1 MFGQSVGPLRFIPGK
16 NRGRYPYC
24 NSVYIE
30 DAGILIDPASDREIL
45 TALRETKTVREIWL
59 SHWHED
65 HFRHLD
71 LFEDLPLRISERDLP
86 PLTGIET
93 FLDWYAMDNAEYRAY
108 WAAMVEDQ
116 FHYRI
121 RKPRSFFEDHEIIDL
136 DSLPVEVLP
145 TPGHTPGHLAFYFRE
160 PKILFLGDYDLTAFG
175 PWYGD
180 LYSDIDQTIESLRLL
195 QAFPA
200 QTWLTGHETG
210 VFTEP
215 PGLLWKDYEKVI
227 HEREHRLLDL
237 LAVPRTLEE
246 IVAACLV
253 YGSPREPQAFFEF
266 GERAIMKKHLEWLA
280 KKGRIVQDEQ
290 ERFHLIP

>member
-1 MFGQSVGPLRFIPGK
+1 LLIVHTVG
-16 NRGRYPYC
+16 GR
-24 NSVYIE
+24 S
-30 DAGILIDPASDREIL
+30 AAR
-45 TALRETKTVREIWL
+45 
-59 SHWHED
+59 
-65 HFRHLD
+65 
-71 LFEDLPLRISERDLP
+71 
-86 PLTGIET
+86 TGE
-93 FLDWYAMDNAEYRAY
+93 AVV
-108 WAAMVEDQ
+108 VEHDVQ
-116 FHYRI
+116 
-121 RKPRSFFEDHEIIDL
+121 DGD
-136 DSLPVEVLP
+136 VLP
-145 TPGHTPGHLAFYFRE
+145 FAGMTAVHTPGHTAGHICLHFPDE
-160 PKILFLGDYDLTAFG
+160 GILFLADYDLTPFG